1 MKKNDYI
8 NGDKMGIDS
17 EKERYSD
24 APPLVIHLLDQG
36 YTHREIKYLTGHSIG
51 TISGLEGDR
60 KDSI

>member
-24 APPLVIHLLDQG
+24 ATPLVIHLLDQG
-36 YTHREIKYLTGHSIG
+36 YTHREIKHLTGLSIC
-51 TISGLEGDR
+51 TISGLEGDP